1 MNQIVDMDEEKQEVI
16 HVSNA
21 VFCMILGTL
30 LVVYFG
36 SERSVLHVR

>member
-1 MNQIVDMDEEKQEVI
+1 MDERKEEAL
-16 HVSNA
+16 HLSNA

-30 LVVYFG
+30 LVVYFV

>member
-1 MNQIVDMDEEKQEVI
+1 MDEVKEEV
-16 HVSNA
+16 VLSNT

-30 LVVYFG
+30 LIVYFG